1 MTVAELIKILEECPD
16 KELPVYFMTESISGY
31 LSPTDK
37 STRCDHKFNGP
48 CGEDCDGLTIV
59 CDYL

>member
-1 MTVAELIKILEECPD
+1 MTVAELIKILEACPD
-16 KELPVYFMTESISGY
+16 KELLVYFSSEPVSGL
-31 LSPTDK
+31 LSPTD
-37 STRCDHKFNGP
+37 SPMLCVHETTGP